1 MPARIS
7 LGKPGLVGNVRQ
19 VWPKESSL
27 FIQLALG
34 TGLLLLSILIS
45 ALSALLMEEVFAR
58 NHSWLVR
65 EPHRPK
71 LVVVI
76 AGVSMWVLLVLTAGV
91 WIWAFAYWAL
101 GAFPT
106 LEEAVYFSLVAYT
119 TLGLGDVLLPMEWR
133 LLTGMESTNGFL
145 NFGMLT
151 AILVEALRVVRLGQM
166 AARRP
171 RGD

>member
-1 MPARIS
+1 M
-7 LGKPGLVGNVRQ
+7 
-19 VWPKESSL
+19 

-34 TGLLLLSILIS
+34 TGLLLVSILIS
-45 ALSALLMEEVFAR
+45 ALSALLMEEVFSR

-71 LVVVI
+71 LVLVI
-76 AGVSMWVLLVLTAGV
+76 TGVSLWVLLVVTTGV
-91 WIWAFAYWAL
+91 WIWAFAFWSL

-106 LEEAVYFSLVAYT
+106 LEESVYFSLVTYT
-119 TLGLGDVLLPMEWR
+119 TLGFGDLLLPNEWR
-133 LLTGMESTNGFL
+133 LLAGLASTNGFL

-151 AILVEALRVVRLGQM
+151 ATFVEALRVVRLGQM